1 MPLVK
6 TTRNDDDGTLKQT
19 LRINDEWSA
28 SLYHDPNDERK
39 CSFVVEALTERFVLD
54 IYVSDRER
62 ATDAF
67 NKLFDTLQEI
77 QIGDQNVYRESNHP
91 LPQDL

>member
-6 TTRNDDDGTLKQT
+6 TTRNDDGGTAKQT
-19 LRINDEWSA
+19 LRIDDEWTA
-28 SLYHDPNDERK
+28 SLYHDPEDERK
-39 CSFVVEALTERFVLD
+39 CSFLVETLTERFVLD
-54 IYVSDRER
+54 VYVTDRER

-77 QIGDQNVYRESNHP
+77 QIGD
-91 LPQDL
+91 